1 MRRIEGANAVEIAT
15 GKLGFRGR
23 NSAAGLP
30 GTAVTEQWLNDVQEE
45 LLGAIEGAGL
55 APAADRG
62 QLLKAIRALGEPYA
76 VDTGAE
82 NALVVDLATPG
93 WTLAAGKSIRVRV
106 AATST
111 YDTTIQVSNGGSL
124 IGTYAVLRMGGAALC
139 HRDLIEGSI
148 ARLAFDGSS
157 FRLTWPTEMPV
168 GMEMTSHRTGV
179 LTGWVRKNGRT
190 IGSASS
196 GATELADSSARRL
209 FELLWGDPTLTVSGG
224 RGANAAADWA
234 AGKTLALPD
243 ARGRV
248 QAGLD
253 DMGAPAAGR
262 LTATYFGQNGTV
274 LGAAGGLQSAALATA
289 NLPPIGYTPAG
300 SLSIALTNPPHGHG
314 VSDPGHGHTV
324 FDPGHNHPV
333 NDPGHSHSG
342 SAPFDSPLAG
352 AAAGAG
358 TRYSPAN
365 PTPITINP
373 ANTGISIGGAGTG
386 ISLGGSATGVSV
398 NAASTAVSVSSATFS
413 GQTVALGGSSQAF
426 STVQPTITVGI
437 YIRL

>member
-55 APAADRG
+55 APAARRS
-62 QLLKAIRALGEPYA
+62 QLLEAIRALGEPYA
-76 VDTGAE
+76 VDTGTE

-93 WTLAAGKSIRVRV
+93 WTLTAGRTIRVRV

-124 IGTYAVLRMGGAALC
+124 IGTYAVQRMGGAALC
-139 HRDLIEGSI
+139 HRDLIAGSI
-148 ARLAFDGSS
+148 ARLVFDGLA
-157 FRLTWPTEMPV
+157 FKLTWPTEMPV

-179 LTGWVRKNGRT
+179 IAGWVRKNGRT
-190 IGSASS
+190 IGSATS

-209 FELLWGDPTLTVSGG
+209 FDLLWSDTNLAVAGG

-289 NLPPIGYTPAG
+289 NLPPISYTPAG
-300 SLSIALTNPPHGHG
+300 SVSVSLAQTPHAHG
-314 VSDPGHGHTV
+314 IT
-324 FDPGHNHPV
+324 DPGHNHPV
-333 NDPGHSHSG
+333 NDPGHAHTVSIK
-342 SAPFDSPLAG
+342 AQSPLAVAGGAG
-352 AAAGAG
+352 AAANHTA
-358 TRYSPAN
+358 TSTVTTDPA
-365 PTPITINP
+365 T
-373 ANTGISIGGAGTG
+373 TGIWLSPAGTG
-386 ISLGGSATGVSV
+386 IGVQGA
-398 NAASTAVSVSSATFS
+398 NANISVSSATFA
-413 GQTVALGGSSQAF
+413 GQTVQLGGSSQAF